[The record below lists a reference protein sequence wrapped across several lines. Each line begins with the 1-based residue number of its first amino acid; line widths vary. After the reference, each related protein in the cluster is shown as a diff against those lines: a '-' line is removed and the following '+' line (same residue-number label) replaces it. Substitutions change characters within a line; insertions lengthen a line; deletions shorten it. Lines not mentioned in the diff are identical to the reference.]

1 MTSESIN
8 SGELRQPESNL
19 TIRRRKDLH
28 VIAEDYVKG
37 GELVACHERTG
48 AKLWAQQR
56 TDELPLRE
64 DNGSISVY
72 GPFKIFTC
80 MPSCWQ
86 LSPRAFVRASDH
98 WEFFAT
104 ERKLLSGCPLFRW
117 KTAALKKDNF
127 ARFGDVKILLKI
139 FNPIICKKFNCTCS
153 RTWACRS
160 EPWTSGL
167 WEPAYDPCQRG
178 QGGRAR
184 NIISDLSKISS
195 QSF

>member
-19 TIRRRKDLH
+19 TIRRRRLPPCYSRRLCQGRWTGCLPWKDRRQALSSTKDRR
-28 VIAEDYVKG
+28 A
-37 GELVACHERTG
+37 
-48 AKLWAQQR
+48 
-56 TDELPLRE
+56 
-64 DNGSISVY
+64 
-72 GPFKIFTC
+72 PFKRRQWQYSKIFTC

-98 WEFFAT
+98 WEFFGT
-104 ERKLLSGCPLFRW
+104 ERMLLSGCPLFRW